1 MKINSKRQWFCIVY
15 YILLNIQ
22 KNNNIHFFIL
32 RYDRI
37 ILGEVRDAAACELL
51 SVMNTGHDGNIKKV
65 HVITQK
71 QY

>member
-1 MKINSKRQWFCIVY
+1 MQMLKGKMQLPYVTCLSQ
-15 YILLNIQ
+15 
-22 KNNNIHFFIL
+22 
-32 RYDRI
+32 RYVCVPDRI

-51 SVMNTGHDGNIKKV
+51 SVMNTGHEKKKKKV